1 MQAYAFQK
9 LLKEVSVTLYL
20 KGCA

>member
-1 MQAYAFQK
+1 MHDTIKKTIIDF
-9 LLKEVSVTLYL
+9 LVTLYL